1 MTVDDHE
8 RVEERLPEELPTEE
22 SPIGQASFGQASF
35 GTASAGGLPA
45 GESVADHELAEE
57 LAVEAGRHLLALR
70 ADADVSGGRA
80 LGARGDQS
88 AHELLLAR
96 LGDQRP
102 DDDVVSEHGVSGPSR
117 PSGSRTW
124 IVDPLDGTRE
134 FGEAGRSDWAVH
146 VALAEGDRLV
156 AGAVAL
162 PAQDRVLST
171 ANPPQW
177 TDGGERRLRIAVSRS
192 RPPAFVAA
200 LATALDAET
209 VPMGSAGVKI
219 TAVVRGEVDAYVHA
233 GGQYEWDSA
242 APVAVARAAGMHTSR
257 IDGSELVYN
266 RIDPWLPDLVVCRP
280 ELANRLLAELSLLD
294 LKQDSPDSR
303 RARPDSKRP
312 GPDSSRAGPEREQA
326 RPDVEQEA

>member
-8 RVEERLPEELPTEE
+8 RVEERFPEE
-22 SPIGQASFGQASF
+22 SPTEKSPFRRSPC
-35 GTASAGGLPA
+35 GTLSAGGLPA
-45 GESVADHELAEE
+45 EESVTDHDLAEE

-70 ADADVSGGRA
+70 ADSDVSGGRA
-80 LGARGDQS
+80 LGTRGDQA

-96 LGDQRP
+96 LGEQRP
-102 DDDVVSEHGVSGPSR
+102 ADNVVSEHGVSGPSR

-146 VALAEGDRLV
+146 VALAEGHRLV

-162 PAQDRVLST
+162 PAREMVLST
-171 ANPPQW
+171 TNLPQW

-192 RPPAFVAA
+192 RPPAFVSA

-303 RARPDSKRP
+303 QAV
-312 GPDSSRAGPEREQA
+312 PEREQA